1 MDNEVRQLKKKTDT
15 RTRMKAG
22 RSVDTIGFEKTIG
35 FLKNSR
41 LFSSMSETRLRDIG
55 RESTVVALCPGE
67 RLFEQG
73 DTGDA
78 AYLVL
83 DGVISVEVVTE
94 SGRAVVATVGPGELV
109 GEIAAFSNQKRNASV
124 FSEAGAQLLRIGQDT
139 IRNMLQRDPSCAMN
153 IIVELGARLDSNNS
167 SIAVL
172 CHAANALAAGDF
184 KPDMLS
190 ALKQGANRFSHF
202 AKVFESMASEITTK
216 HQFLQEINTAKIIQ
230 RSFLPRGI
238 DAGERASQ
246 FRIAAEMLPA
256 KQVGGDFFDYFMI
269 DDRNLGIA
277 VGDVSGKGIPAA
289 IFMSVTRT
297 MLRTIARQGRTA
309 GDVVTELNSLLA
321 EDNSESMFVTLAY
334 GRLDLDTG
342 QFEYANAAHE
352 EAYILRADLSL
363 DHIGPMGPAVGLF
376 DGIKYQSDSRILK
389 PDDTILL
396 GTDGITEAFSAQ
408 GAMYGTDRFTSFM
421 KRLGRE
427 PVDNVVRQITGEV
440 LRFSQGVPQSDD
452 LTCLAARYF
461 G

>member
-1 MDNEVRQLKKKTDT
+1 MNVS
-15 RTRMKAG
+15 G
-22 RSVDTIGFEKTIG
+22 SVDTIGFEKTIG
-35 FLKNSR
+35 FLKNSH
-41 LFSSMSETRLRDIG
+41 LFSMMSENRLRDIA
-55 RESTVVALCPGE
+55 RESTVIDLYPSG

-78 AYLVL
+78 AFLVL
-83 DGVISVEVVTE
+83 DGVISVEVATE

-109 GEIAAFSNQKRNASV
+109 GEIAAFSNRKRNASV
-124 FSEAGAQLLRIGQDT
+124 FSETGAHLLRIGQNT
-139 IRNMLQRDPSCAMN
+139 IRDMLQRDPSYAMN
-153 IIVELGARLDSNNS
+153 IILELGARLDSNNN

-172 CHAANALAAGDF
+172 CHAANALASGDF

-238 DAGERASQ
+238 DAGDRGSR

-269 DDRNLGIA
+269 DDKNLGIA

-297 MLRTIARQGRTA
+297 MLRTIARHGGTA

-334 GRLDLDTG
+334 GRLNLDTG
-342 QFEYANAAHE
+342 QLEYANAAHE
-352 EAYILRADLSL
+352 EAYVLRADESF

-376 DGIKYQSDSRILK
+376 DGVRYQSDTKILK
-389 PDDTILL
+389 PDDTIIL
-396 GTDGITEAFSAQ
+396 GTDGITEAFNSQ
-408 GAMYGTDRFTSFM
+408 GGMYGTDRFTSLM

-427 PVDNVVRQITGEV
+427 PVDNVVQQITSEV

>member
-1 MDNEVRQLKKKTDT
+1 MNAD
-15 RTRMKAG
+15 G
-22 RSVDTIGFEKTIG
+22 SVDTIGFEKAIG

-41 LFSSMSETRLRDIG
+41 LFSMTSESRLRDIASK
-55 RESTVVALCPGE
+55 STVVDLCPGG

-109 GEIAAFSNQKRNASV
+109 GEIAAFSKLKRNASV
-124 FSEAGAQLLRIGQDT
+124 FSETGAHLLQIGQDT
-139 IRNMLQRDPSCAMN
+139 IRDMLQRDPSSAMN
-153 IIVELGARLDSNNS
+153 IIAELGARLDSNNG

-172 CHAANALAAGDF
+172 CQAANALAAGDF
-184 KPDMLS
+184 KPEMLS
-190 ALKQGANRFSHF
+190 ALKQGADRFSHF
-202 AKVFESMASEITTK
+202 AKVFENMASEITTK

-238 DAGERASQ
+238 DAGERSSR

-269 DDRNLGIA
+269 DDKNLGIA

-297 MLRTIARQGRTA
+297 MLRTIARQGGSA

-352 EAYILRADLSL
+352 EAYVLGADFSF
-363 DHIGPMGPAVGLF
+363 DHIGPMGPAIGLF
-376 DGIKYQSDSRILK
+376 DGIRYQSDTRILK

-408 GAMYGTDRFTSFM
+408 GMMYGTDRFTSLM

-427 PVDNVVRQITGEV
+427 PVDNVVRQITSEV
-440 LRFSQGVPQSDD
+440 LRFSQGAPQSDD
-452 LTCLAARYF
+452 LTCLAARYL

>member
-1 MDNEVRQLKKKTDT
+1 MN
-15 RTRMKAG
+15 AIG
-22 RSVDTIGFEKTIG
+22 SVDTIGFEKTVG

-41 LFSSMSETRLRDIG
+41 FFSMMPENRLRDIS
-55 RESTVVALCPGE
+55 RESAVVKLCPGG

-83 DGVISVEVVTE
+83 DGVISVEVATE

-109 GEIAAFSNQKRNASV
+109 GEIAVFSNLKRNASV
-124 FSEAGAQLLRIGQDT
+124 FSETGAHLLHIGQDT
-139 IRNMLQRDPSCAMN
+139 IRDMLQRDPSCAMN
-153 IIVELGARLDSNNS
+153 IIVELGARLDSNNN

-190 ALKQGANRFSHF
+190 ALKQGADRFSHF

-230 RSFLPRGI
+230 RSFLPKRI
-238 DAGERASQ
+238 DAGDRGGQ

-256 KQVGGDFFDYFMI
+256 KEVGGDFFDYFMI

-297 MLRTIARQGRTA
+297 MLRTIARQGGKA
-309 GDVVTELNSLLA
+309 GDVVTQLNSLLA
-321 EDNSESMFVTLAY
+321 EDNSESMFVTLAC

-342 QFEYANAAHE
+342 QFDYANAAHE
-352 EAYILRADLSL
+352 EAYVLRADGSL
-363 DHIGPMGPAVGLF
+363 NHIGPMGPAVGLF
-376 DGIKYQSDSRILK
+376 DGIWYQSDTRILK
-389 PDDTILL
+389 PGDTILL

-408 GAMYGTDRFTSFM
+408 GVMYGTDRFTALM

-440 LRFSQGVPQSDD
+440 MQFSHGVPQSDD